1 MSWLLALHSS
11 SEDLGVGV
19 QSLAPDGERRCRRFP
34 LGRALANRLFDCVE
48 DLLPAGEWPRLRR
61 LVVATGPGG
70 FTGTRLT
77 VVMARTLA
85 QQLAIPLHGISSF
98 ALVAARQRIDAPTW
112 VVQELAR
119 RGQVAGLYAPES
131 AAPESEAPEN
141 GAPESAALAGVAEL
155 EAPRLFA
162 PGEELPAGPRLAAAV
177 ELPADIALLLDAGQR
192 AELRQLAG
200 PWQPVLPHYP
210 TSPVAGP

>member
-19 QSLAPDGERRCRRFP
+19 QSLAGGERRCRRFP

-48 DLLPAGEWPRLRR
+48 ELLPADQWPRLGR

-98 ALVAARQRIDAPTW
+98 ALIAARQRIAAPTW
-112 VVQELAR
+112 IVQELAR
-119 RGQVAGLYAPES
+119 RGQVAGLYAPE
-131 AAPESEAPEN
+131 AEA
-141 GAPESAALAGVAEL
+141 LTGVVER

-162 PGEELPAGPRLAAAV
+162 SGVALPAGPRLAAAV
-177 ELPADIALLLDAGQR
+177 ELPADVELLLAAGQR
-192 AELRQLAG
+192 AEQRRLAG

-210 TSPVAGP
+210 TSPVAGA